1 MEIDD
6 QLIGIE
12 AVAQDSIVDVPGEK
26 HGGEPGAFVGLG
38 KVISGR
44 VMINYQHL

>member
-1 MEIDD
+1 MEIED
-6 QLIGIE
+6 QLIGFK
-12 AVAQDSIVDVPGEK
+12 AVAQDSIVDVPDEK
-26 HGGEPGAFVGLG
+26 HGEELGAFVGLG